1 MKKILFTISSLLL
14 LFLGAC
20 SSNVFTNTSHLDEV
34 TNDLTIPSELTSRD
48 TLPTFV
54 DGVTIDWESSVASTL
69 TTDYSIIQSNTDVNV
84 TLTATLSHESSY
96 ATKAFNVTIL
106 MPEANDYFTLL
117 DAKDA
122 LVFDNLS
129 ITSDVMLPQ
138 ANGPVSIVWIS
149 SDEDYI
155 SNSGK
160 VNRPLENEEN
170 KTVTMTAYLTYNG
183 VLFEKKFTFQV
194 ISLTPSAVYVG
205 YYDGA
210 AGLMGEVLKAFLH
223 DLIDNQ
229 TFVTYAA
236 LWEALAESDED
247 PLNSNNVI
255 LFYTGRSQAK
265 SNHGG
270 AIDEWNRE
278 HIWPRSHG
286 DLEPTIANSDMHHMK
301 PTDVSVN
308 AERGSLD
315 FDEGGATVY
324 DGNIATDCLKD
335 GDSFEPRDEIK
346 GDVAR
351 MIFYMAVRY
360 EGDDGVPDLEMNN
373 NTGNGSIPFIG
384 KLSILLL
391 WNMQDLPD
399 AFEMHRNDVIFSYQG
414 NRNPFIDH
422 PEFANYIWG
431 NN

>member
-1 MKKILFTISSLLL
+1 
-14 LFLGAC
+14 
-20 SSNVFTNTSHLDEV
+20 
-34 TNDLTIPSELTSRD
+34 
-48 TLPTFV
+48 
-54 DGVTIDWESSVASTL
+54 
-69 TTDYSIIQSNTDVNV
+69 
-84 TLTATLSHESSY
+84 
-96 ATKAFNVTIL
+96 